1 MKVCGKMGNRFKIGD
16 KGFAIDLDGIPHD
29 VEIKFI
35 KYDGTLICKDIAGE
49 TAIIEP
55 SQFSLYWPK
64 EEEVIT
70 MDEISSDPTNPNYY
84 KSGKYEI
91 FDVLMD
97 WIEAEKL
104 DGHEAALIFNTVKYL
119 RRFKSKHP
127 DDKTVDLKKAKW
139 YLDKLISYEAGDSH
153 DDGAVS

>member
-1 MKVCGKMGNRFKIGD
+1 MKSQEAIRIGD
-16 KGFAIDLDGIPHD
+16 TVFWRNEENRVCEGIVDDISREGTISVRSGVKLHEFLTAKNLVNFLSDLPE
-29 VEIKFI
+29 VNK
-35 KYDGTLICKDIAGE
+35 
-49 TAIIEP
+49 
-55 SQFSLYWPK
+55 SK
-64 EEEVIT
+64 EKKAEV
-70 MDEISSDPTNPNYY
+70 DPTNPNYY

-104 DGHEAALIFNTVKYL
+104 DGQEAALIFNTVKYL

-139 YLDKLISYEAGDSH
+139 YLDKLISYEAGDGH
-153 DDGAVS
+153 DGGAVS